1 MSEPSPRPLPG
12 AKASVASLL
21 ASAFLLD
28 IVCSF
33 AYYGLLKGYAPRVGW
48 PLFLAGW
55 VGVILLPVYVYLA
68 VKRGGAKAAFGPFM
82 LFLTPGLLLGMVFPF
97 ALL

>member
-1 MSEPSPRPLPG
+1 MSAPDGRP
-12 AKASVASLL
+12 ASIASLL
-21 ASAFLLD
+21 ASAFLIDL
-28 IVCSF
+28 VCSF
-33 AYYGLLKGYAPRVGW
+33 AYYALLKGQVPRVGW

-55 VGVILLPVYVYLA
+55 ALAILLPVFGYLV

>member
-1 MSEPSPRPLPG
+1 MSAEPGRPAG
-12 AKASVASLL
+12 IASLL
-21 ASAFLLD
+21 ASAFLIDLA
-28 IVCSF
+28 CSF
-33 AYYGLLKGYAPRVGW
+33 AYYGFLKGLEPRTGW
-48 PLFLAGW
+48 PLFLVGW
-55 VGVILLPVYVYLA
+55 ALAILLPVFAYLT

>member
-1 MSEPSPRPLPG
+1 VTHPSRPP
-12 AKASVASLL
+12 ASIASLL
-21 ASAFLLD
+21 ASAFLIDLA
-28 IVCSF
+28 CSF
-33 AYYGLLKGYAPRVGW
+33 AYYGFLKGLEPRIGW

-55 VGVILLPVYVYLA
+55 ALVILLPVFAYLT